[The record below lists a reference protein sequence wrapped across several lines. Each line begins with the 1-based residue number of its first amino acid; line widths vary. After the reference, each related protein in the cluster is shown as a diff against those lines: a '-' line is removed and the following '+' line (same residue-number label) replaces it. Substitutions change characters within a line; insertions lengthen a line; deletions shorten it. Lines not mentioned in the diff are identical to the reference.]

1 MRPLFPSCATPSES
15 LHNLQR
21 GDAESAENRG
31 GRIAR
36 TSALLRGLC
45 VSALKTKI
53 GKNTVL
59 VLRTTI
65 SIVLTSKALMAQTP
79 SADEIIRQ
87 VDQNMFS
94 ENKVIV
100 SRMVIHGERGSRTV
114 EAKSW
119 QRSTRETFSEFLA
132 PARDK
137 GTKMLKLQDMLWT
150 YSPSTDRIILISG
163 HMLRQSVMGSDL
175 SYEDMMEDPHLP
187 NLYTPKVSSEETVR
201 GRPCWILDLAAKK
214 EDITYY
220 SRKVWVDKA
229 RYILLK
235 ENLYAKSGKL
245 LKTMDVREVTEV
257 QNHWIAKSILYKDVL
272 KEGEGT
278 EFFVDSIV
286 LDAAIPA
293 YLFSKAALRK

>member
-1 MRPLFPSCATPSES
+1 MR
-15 LHNLQR
+15 
-21 GDAESAENRG
+21 
-31 GRIAR
+31 I
-36 TSALLRGLC
+36 
-45 VSALKTKI
+45 
-53 GKNTVL
+53 L
-59 VLRTTI
+59 VA
-65 SIVLTSKALMAQTP
+65 SIVVLTSSVLLAQTP
-79 SADEIIRQ
+79 SSAQGGSGDEILRK

-94 ENKVIV
+94 ENKVVV
-100 SRMVIHGERGSRTV
+100 SRMIIHGERGSRTV

-119 QRSTRETFSEFLA
+119 QRGTRESLSEFLA

-150 YSPSTDRIILISG
+150 YSPSTDRTILISG

-187 NLYTPKVSSEETVR
+187 NLYTAKVSAEENIN
-201 GRPCWILDLAAKK
+201 GRPCWILDLSGRK
-214 EDITYY
+214 EDIAYF
-220 SRKVWVDKA
+220 SRRVWVDRQ
-229 RYILLK
+229 RYIILK

-257 QNHWIAKSILYKDVL
+257 QNHWIAKSILYKDVM

-286 LDAAIPA
+286 LDAQIPD
-293 YLFSKAALRK
+293 YLFTKAALRE